1 MFTQAHS
8 ASARIPVHSRPMFGS
23 GASVARPEAA
33 PSSWTT
39 PTAAARTRSAL
50 SDLNNGAAGI
60 TQSPPVIEPT
70 PRVKRGVDWSSAAAR
85 LDRFVCALTEAN
97 TAAHAGAAASQ
108 HVVPP
113 SRGGHLSAGEVP
125 QSGLYNLRSTWS
137 VPVTALETH
146 CSGGDSSSAPLTRRE
161 EALQRRLE
169 ECERLV
175 AKLQLAA
182 SLQELQQVTGTLD
195 TTTCAAASTVA
206 DSPAS
211 ERRRAERAEA
221 ERDEALAERDA
232 TAARCCL
239 LEEELANALE
249 TCSLF
254 RRRAEEAELRGRAAS
269 HAMPPPPPPPQHQ
282 QQVNA
287 LGLEMLSLRTE
298 VAAAVAALHGLPRE
312 TRRQR
317 VRLLR
322 LQYHP
327 DKQVAMHGLATAVT
341 QLLNAELAAQDLAD

>member
-1 MFTQAHS
+1 
-8 ASARIPVHSRPMFGS
+8 
-23 GASVARPEAA
+23 
-33 PSSWTT
+33 
-39 PTAAARTRSAL
+39 
-50 SDLNNGAAGI
+50 
-60 TQSPPVIEPT
+60 
-70 PRVKRGVDWSSAAAR
+70 
-85 LDRFVCALTEAN
+85 
-97 TAAHAGAAASQ
+97 
-108 HVVPP
+108 
-113 SRGGHLSAGEVP
+113 
-125 QSGLYNLRSTWS
+125 
-137 VPVTALETH
+137 LETQG
-146 CSGGDSSSAPLTRRE
+146 SGGDSSSAPLTRRE

-169 ECERLV
+169 EAERLV

-232 TAARCCL
+232 AAARCCL

-254 RRRAEEAELRGRAAS
+254 RRRAEEAELRGRAAP
-269 HAMPPPPPPPQHQ
+269 HAMPPPPPPQHQ

-327 DKQVAMHGLATAVT
+327 DKQVAMHGLATTVT